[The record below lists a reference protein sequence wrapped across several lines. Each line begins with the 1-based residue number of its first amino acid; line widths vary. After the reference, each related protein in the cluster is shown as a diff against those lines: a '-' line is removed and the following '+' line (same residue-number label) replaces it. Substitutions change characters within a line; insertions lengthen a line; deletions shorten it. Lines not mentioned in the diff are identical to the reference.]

1 MITLHSSCGRHFLGL
16 RKGKAGQYEIV
27 YDNEHRRKR
36 LIWKVTSAEVS
47 EEAIGNHLH
56 QAIKTATVLD
66 ALLLG
71 LRDAEIEFEVDY
83 DGADNVAMG
92 R

>member
-16 RKGKAGQYEIV
+16 RKGKAGQHEIV

-36 LIWKVTSAEVS
+36 LIWKITSSEVS
-47 EEAIGNHLH
+47 EEAISNHLH
-56 QAIKTATVLD
+56 QAIKTATVLN
-66 ALLLG
+66 ALLSG

-83 DGADNVAMG
+83 DWADNVAME